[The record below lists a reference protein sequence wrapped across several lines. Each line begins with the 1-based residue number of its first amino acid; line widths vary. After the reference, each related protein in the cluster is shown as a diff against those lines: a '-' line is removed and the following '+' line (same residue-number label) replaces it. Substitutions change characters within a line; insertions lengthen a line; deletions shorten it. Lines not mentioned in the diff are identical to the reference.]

1 MQVLKRQGFR
11 SPQEKMVNVNT
22 AFLRNAVSNSD
33 IKLFEISIK
42 MGYCPEY
49 LGNCIGE
56 GRINRDYLK
65 MLASMLGFKTKQAL
79 EK

>member
-33 IKLFEISIK
+33 IKLSEISIK

-56 GRINRDYLK
+56 GRINCDYLK
-65 MLASMLGFKTKQAL
+65 MLASMLGFKIKQAL